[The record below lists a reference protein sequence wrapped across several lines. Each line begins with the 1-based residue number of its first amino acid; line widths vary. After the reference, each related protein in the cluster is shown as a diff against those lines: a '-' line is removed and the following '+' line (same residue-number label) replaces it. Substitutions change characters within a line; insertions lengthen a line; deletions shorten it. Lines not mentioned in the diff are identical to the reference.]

1 MKVKRCCW
9 LKIIGTS
16 FLLRSIFISNFNVI
30 EAVNGADGLD
40 KALKFVP
47 DIIIS
52 DIMMPER
59 MVLL

>member
-1 MKVKRCCW
+1 M
-9 LKIIGTS
+9 
-16 FLLRSIFISNFNVI
+16 
-30 EAVNGADGLD
+30 ADGLD